1 MKSIAAGELTTVS
14 TITETRPEA
23 SPSPA
28 TSRSSDRP
36 VVQDGAGLGAILS
49 MRVGCWRPPLHF
61 SVELQ
66 AAS

>member
-1 MKSIAAGELTTVS
+1 MKSIAARELTT
-14 TITETRPEA
+14 IAEIRPDE

-28 TSRSSDRP
+28 MVAR
-36 VVQDGAGLGAILS
+36 DGAGLSAILS

-61 SVELQ
+61 SVELP